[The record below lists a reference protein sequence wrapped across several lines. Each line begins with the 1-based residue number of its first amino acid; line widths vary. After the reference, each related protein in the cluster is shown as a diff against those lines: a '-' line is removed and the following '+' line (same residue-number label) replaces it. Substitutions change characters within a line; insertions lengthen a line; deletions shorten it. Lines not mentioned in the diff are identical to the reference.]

1 MDYILEIHD
10 ILPKEVCESIIERY
24 KKDSNKEHSKIGF
37 EGTVKK
43 DVRKSMV
50 LPVSNNDEWRDVDN
64 IIHDVISRSIKKY
77 VKYITEIY
85 SNTGLVDIKCIDNQ
99 ITDNFGKMEDEGYFI
114 QEYKQ
119 DDFYNWHVDRCKGLK
134 MDRVLSFV
142 LYLNTL
148 NENQGGCTEFI
159 NGKKVRPVQGKI
171 VVFPSD
177 WQYYHRGAPVENGGI
192 KYTIGTWAV

>member
-24 KKDSNKEHSKIGF
+24 KKDPKKEQSKIGVGGHIK
-37 EGTVKK
+37 EN
-43 DVRKSMV
+43 VRKSTV
-50 LPVSNNDEWRDVDN
+50 LPFSDNHEWRDVDN

-77 VKYITEIY
+77 MKYITEIY

-99 ITDNFGKMEDEGYFI
+99 ITENFGKMEDEGYFI
-114 QEYKQ
+114 QEYKEG
-119 DDFYNWHVDRCKGLK
+119 DFYEWHVDKNRGFKLS
-134 MDRVLSFV
+134 RVLSFV

>member
-1 MDYILEIHD
+1 M
-10 ILPKEVCESIIERY
+10 
-24 KKDSNKEHSKIGF
+24 
-37 EGTVKK
+37 
-43 DVRKSMV
+43 
-50 LPVSNNDEWRDVDN
+50 
-64 IIHDVISRSIKKY
+64 
-77 VKYITEIY
+77 KYITEIY

-99 ITDNFGKMEDEGYFI
+99 ITENFGKMEDEGYFI

-119 DDFYNWHVDRCKGLK
+119 DDFYNWHVDRNKGFKLG
-134 MDRVLSFV
+134 RVLSFV

-159 NGKKVRPVQGKI
+159 NGKKVRPVQGKM

-192 KYTIGTWAV
+192 KYTIGTWAA